1 MNGLLNLSRCYVER
15 MRKAR
20 GISWGWVPWLGRRV
34 WGRIDPMG
42 THFSPE
48 AMKFLRGLARNND
61 REWFEARRDVYERA
75 LKAPMLAL
83 VEEINEAMEGFAPE
97 HVRPPHKI
105 TMRIYRD
112 IRFSKNKLPYKTHLA
127 AWWSRRGMEKTSGCG
142 FYLQVSPKSVM
153 IAAGVYMPER
163 EQLLTLRR
171 WMSANHEAYRASVK
185 KLMKARGAGFED
197 VDAQALTRMPKGFA
211 KDDPA
216 DELVR
221 ATNWGVHAYMPG
233 ELAVEATLVREIVR
247 RMKLSAPLVEMLN
260 GAILKS
266 EDGAVRERRAMSLR
280 PIF

>member
-1 MNGLLNLSRCYVER
+1 M
-15 MRKAR
+15 A
-20 GISWGWVPWLGRRV
+20 
-34 WGRIDPMG
+34 

-83 VEEINEAMEGFAPE
+83 VEEINAAMEGFAPE

-112 IRFSKNKLPYKTHLA
+112 IRFSKNKMPYKTHLS
-127 AWWSRRGMEKTSGCG
+127 AWWARRGMEKTSGGG
-142 FYLQVSPKSVM
+142 FYLQVSPKSVLVS
-153 IAAGVYMPER
+153 AGVYMPER

-171 WMSANHEAYRASVK
+171 WMSENHGAYRASVK
-185 KLMKARGAGFED
+185 KLLKARGAGFED
-197 VDAQALTRMPKGFA
+197 IDAQALTRMPKGFA

-221 ATNWGVHAYMPG
+221 ATNWGVHALLPA
-233 ELAVEATLVREIVR
+233 ELALEPELAREIVR
-247 RMKLSAPLVEMLN
+247 RFKMTAVLVDSLN
-260 GAILKS
+260 GAILKVHAS
-266 EDGAVRERRAMSLR
+266 ARERSTLGMKPL
-280 PIF
+280 F